1 MIKKSVDLLKKS
13 NKSLN
18 KEEVSSLNTLRIL
31 NGKTLSYLNRAR
43 TGEILKNLHEAEF
56 SVFSQWGDDGIIEFL
71 VQYLKIEQKTFI
83 EFGVESYLEANTRFL
98 LVNNNWKG
106 LIMDGSEKNIA
117 YVREDEIS
125 WKYDLTAI
133 PVFVTKENINYLI
146 SENGFGGEIGLLHI
160 DIDGNDYWIWKK
172 ISCISPIIVIVEYNS
187 IFGCEKPWSIPYD
200 EKFYRTN
207 YHHSNLFYGAS
218 LLSLCDLAAEKGYY
232 FVGCNSS
239 GNNAY
244 FIRKDKIS
252 GLKPLAVN
260 EGYVMSK
267 FRESRD
273 KQGNLTFIGGEDR
286 LREIKG
292 LEIYNTRTNQKE
304 TI

>member
-1 MIKKSVDLLKKS
+1 MIKKSVDVLKKFI
-13 NKSLN
+13 KSL
-18 KEEVSSLNTLRIL
+18 KSEEVSSLNTLRIL

-43 TGEILKNLHEAEF
+43 TQEILKNLHEAEF

-125 WKYDLTAI
+125 WKYDLTAV
-133 PVFVTKENINYLI
+133 PVFVTKENINSLI

-160 DIDGNDYWIWKK
+160 DIDGNDYWIWKE

-187 IFGCEKPWSIPYD
+187 IFGYEKPWSTPYD

-207 YHHSNLFYGAS
+207 YHHSNLFYGTS
-218 LLSLCDLAAEKGYY
+218 LLSLYDLATEKGYH

-252 GLKPLAVN
+252 GLKPLAIN